1 MSVPVYE
8 PRVTCMAYCYGGSV
22 VLELDEYPDVTDPLA
37 VVKYTDHVAALAE
50 AEQRVRDSLMD
61 STPELTAYRKQ
72 QFNYGVA
79 AAREAVAA
87 LPDWMGQKATG
98 GSRIHRSAALAAIDA
113 LTERGAES

>member
-37 VVKYTDHVAALAE
+37 VVKYADHVAALAE
-50 AEQRVRDSLMD
+50 AEQRVVDEAALAMADAVR
-61 STPELTAYRKQ
+61 TGWAA
-72 QFNYGVA
+72 GVA
-79 AAREAVAA
+79 AARDAV
-87 LPDWMGQKATG
+87 D
-98 GSRIHRSAALAAIDA
+98 ALAICNCPFSHDPDNGWCSLSRVRYAIDA